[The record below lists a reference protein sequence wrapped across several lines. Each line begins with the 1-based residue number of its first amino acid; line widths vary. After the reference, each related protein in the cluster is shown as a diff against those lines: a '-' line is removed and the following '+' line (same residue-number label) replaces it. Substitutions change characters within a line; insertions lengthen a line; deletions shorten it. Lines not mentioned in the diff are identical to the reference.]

1 MRLLMVIIAM
11 VLFSAM
17 MAHRSKGGLIEWIFL
32 LIGLGCGAS
41 LVWEAFT

>member
-11 VLFSAM
+11 ALFGAM
-17 MAHRSKGGLIEWIFL
+17 MWHRTKGGLIEWICL
-32 LIGLGCGAS
+32 LIGLGCGVS

>member
-17 MAHRSKGGLIEWIFL
+17 MAHRSKGGLIEWIVL
-32 LIGLGCGAS
+32 LIGLGCGVS